1 MPNLMDHMRR
11 MRQVASLLRRDR
23 AGVAMVEFAYTAPF
37 LILLFGGGVELA
49 NYSVTHMRVSQVA
62 VSLADNASRA
72 KQGVISGVPRMREVD
87 VNEAFHAAGL
97 QGVDLDLQNNGRL
110 ILSSIEV
117 NAQGGQ
123 WIHWQ
128 RCFGQADFAPT
139 YGNQGDGASGTALD
153 GIGPVGRK
161 VAAEPGVAIMF
172 VEVVY
177 AYDPII
183 LDRFIGGQP
192 IRKTA
197 AMMVRDQ
204 RDLTAGI
211 ANPAPAAPIN
221 SCA

>member
-1 MPNLMDHMRR
+1 MPHLSQIRGKLR
-11 MRQVASLLRRDR
+11 MTATRLRQSQ
-23 AGVAMVEFAYTAPF
+23 AGVAMIEFAYTAPF
-37 LILLFGGGVELA
+37 LILLLGGGVELA
-49 NYSVTHMRVSQVA
+49 NYSIAHMRISQVA

-97 QGVDLDLQNNGRL
+97 QGVDLDLQSNARL

-128 RCFGQADFAPT
+128 RCFGNANFEST
-139 YGNQGDGASGTALD
+139 FGEQGDGASGTTIA
-153 GIGPVGRK
+153 GIGPAGRQ
-161 VAAEPGVAIMF
+161 VAAEPGFAVMF

-177 AYDPII
+177 NYQPIMME
-183 LDRFIGGQP
+183 RVIGRQP

-197 AMMVRDQ
+197 AMLVRDQ
-204 RDLTAGI
+204 RDLAAGI